1 MNRILGGIREW
12 ARGHQLA
19 VMFLLFACAIA
30 IDSSG
35 LLGQPRPGAPPLMLA
50 MAVAATTVTT
60 GSSAVNKVWRKIQGK
75 VATGFQFMCEEYSW
89 IDELPSEDIDWSQ
102 RETLVPL
109 DINEEIGA
117 ALLPEGG
124 YLARPSSVNMEEI
137 SVSLSQFSAR
147 FNASRL
153 SMWADKGLN
162 NQVEKQL
169 KFQAAKKVQAMG
181 RKVAD
186 QFYGSS
192 VGTMAT
198 TDTDLAGTSGTL
210 TLAQAF
216 GSSSITNAAYI
227 ADRFRVNEWVAAIN
241 GSSLVANAI
250 GQITARNTATPSITV
265 TWNGTVSDSTNG
277 LKIVG
282 ANSMENTTIAGTDYN
297 LALVGLLDI
306 LTSTTVHGLS
316 SGTVPNW
323 NVAKADTTG
332 GRISG
337 VRVTALDDEIGNKG
351 GGKISTLLLS
361 QGVYRDWVD
370 GERSATR
377 FDSPTSMET
386 DGSIKSKGR
395 EIKKSRRVFPGFA
408 IAFDKKSWSK
418 IALTPKPDGSNGIT
432 WGDGKPYIDQDGM
445 VFNVD
450 LVLGLVCKNRGNFA
464 YMSGLTEQ

>member
-1 MNRILGGIREW
+1 VG
-12 ARGHQLA
+12 A
-19 VMFLLFACAIA
+19 VLRAHTAFVVLLLIVAALA

-35 LLGQPRPGAPPLMLA
+35 LLAQSGASGPSFVLA
-50 MAVAATTVTT
+50 FAAAATTITT
-60 GSSAVNKVWRKIQGK
+60 GGTAVNKVWRKIQGK

-109 DINEEIGA
+109 DINEEVGVAII
-117 ALLPEGG
+117 PEGG

-153 SMWADKGLN
+153 SKFADKGLT

-169 KFQAAKKVQAMG
+169 KYQAAKKVQAMG
-181 RKVAD
+181 RKIAD
-186 QFYGSS
+186 HFYGTS
-192 VGTMAT
+192 VATLAT
-198 TDTDLAGTSGTL
+198 TDSDLSGTSGTL
-210 TLAQAF
+210 TLTNAF
-216 GSSSITNAAYI
+216 GSSSITNAAYV

-250 GQITARNTATPSITV
+250 GQITARSTSTPSITV
-265 TWNGTVSDSTNG
+265 TWNGTVSDATNG

-282 ANSMENTTIAGTDYN
+282 ANSMENTTISGTDYN
-297 LALVGLLDI
+297 MGLVGLLDI

-316 SGTVPNW
+316 SSTVPAW
-323 NVAKADTTG
+323 NVAKADTAG
-332 GRISG
+332 GRLSP
-337 VRVTALDDEIGNKG
+337 VRVTAMDDEIANKG
-351 GGKISTLLLS
+351 GGKLNTLLLA

-370 GERSATR
+370 AERAAVR
-377 FDSPTSMET
+377 FDTPASMET
-386 DGSIKSKGR
+386 DGSVKSKGR
-395 EIKKSRRVFPGFA
+395 DIKKSRRVPPGFA
-408 IAFDKKSWSK
+408 IGYDKRSWRK

-432 WGDGKPYIDQDGM
+432 WGDGKEYIDQDGM

-450 LVLGLVCKNRGNFA
+450 LVLGLVCTNRGNFA
-464 YMSGLTEQ
+464 YASGLTEQ